1 MKQDGQ
7 PILSLT
13 AYDYPTARL
22 VDEAGFHVILVGDS
36 MANVVLGHASTLK
49 ISIDQLISATRSV
62 KRAVDRPLVV
72 SDMPYG
78 SYHLGTEET
87 VRNALRLVREG
98 GAQAVKLEGG
108 RKRASL
114 VQDLVEADIP
124 VMGHIGILP
133 QSVHPRGGYKV
144 QGRTVEEAR
153 ELLVDALALEA
164 AGAFALVLE
173 GVPAQVA
180 ARITD
185 RLQIPTIGI
194 GAGGGCD
201 GQILVF
207 HDVVGLSL
215 GPTPKFARKYADL
228 AGNIRKALGEFAEDI
243 RAQNFPSTAET
254 YACKELPEDW
264 DASVEAQPL
273 APEIRLR
280 N

>member
-108 RKRASL
+108 HKRASL

-153 ELLVDALALEA
+153 ALLVDALALEA

-215 GPTPKFARKYADL
+215 GPTPQFARKYADL

-264 DASVEAQPL
+264 DASVEAQSL

>member
-1 MKQDGQ
+1 MKQEGN

-49 ISIDQLISATRSV
+49 ISLDQIISATRSV

-78 SYHLGTEET
+78 SYHLGKKET
-87 VRNALRLVREG
+87 ILNALRLVREG

-108 RKRASL
+108 SKRAPLVESL
-114 VQDLVEADIP
+114 VDADIP
-124 VMGHIGILP
+124 VMGHIGLLP
-133 QSVHPRGGYKV
+133 QAVHPRGGYKV
-144 QGRTVEEAR
+144 RGRTSSEAKS
-153 ELLVDALALEA
+153 LLEDALALES

-173 GVPAQVA
+173 GVPASVA
-180 ARITD
+180 DRITS
-185 RLQIPTIGI
+185 RVRIPTIGI
-194 GAGGGCD
+194 GAGAKCD

-228 AGNIRKALGEFAEDI
+228 AGEIRESLTRFAQDI
-243 RAQNFPSTAET
+243 RSKDFPATEEM
-254 YACKELPEDW
+254 YEDGELPKDW
-264 DASVEAQPL
+264 DASTKN
-273 APEIRLR
+273 PERALDLDR
-280 N
+280 